1 MELDADAVTADI
13 ADDTVTV
20 LFRQIVDSLPHVA
33 QIAPRLDLLQTRL
46 DASSVT
52 STSFFFS
59 GVVSPMMNMR
69 EESE

>member
-1 MELDADAVTADI
+1 M
-13 ADDTVTV
+13 
-20 LFRQIVDSLPHVA
+20 SPKKPHG
-33 QIAPRLDLLQTRL
+33 LTC
-46 DASSVT
+46 SSPAITHSRAT